1 MEPIR
6 AAKSADRPGSFV
18 PFTMTND
25 CSTGNA
31 IDQKKTS
38 TNPDSMHMNSK
49 LTITPRGSVITPASS
64 EYEAAR
70 KVYNGMID
78 RRPDVIV
85 RCANVADVRTAV
97 NFARQERLTVAVRGG
112 GHNGAGLGVCD
123 HGLVIDLSP
132 MKGVRVDPVANT
144 VRAEAGC
151 TQADLNH
158 AAQSFGLA
166 VPVGIISTT
175 GIAGLTLGGGTGYL
189 TRKYGLALDNLLE
202 ADVVLANGHL
212 VKASA
217 KENDDLFWAIRGG
230 GGNFGIVTSFLFR
243 ASPVGQLFAGPM
255 LWEMEHAREVLQ
267 WYSEIAPTLPEDLYG
282 FFAFLKVPPGPPFPE
297 ELHYKTMCGIVWAY
311 CGPLDKV
318 EDAFRPVK
326 KFRPPKFEFTG
337 PMPYTV
343 LQSMFDAIYPPGLQW
358 YWRGDFVAEIPE
370 KAIDEHLKFAEQMP
384 TLQSTMHLYPVDGA
398 ASRVGRH
405 ETAFSYR
412 EAKWSMV
419 MVGVDPDPANAEK
432 IATWTK
438 DYWSALHPYSL
449 GGAYVNFMMDEGIDR
464 IKATYRD
471 NYDRLVNI
479 KRRYDPENFFHVN
492 QNIRP
497 D

>member
-1 MEPIR
+1 MNLNP
-6 AAKSADRPGSFV
+6 KL
-18 PFTMTND
+18 
-25 CSTGNA
+25 A
-31 IDQKKTS
+31 ITTQ
-38 TNPDSMHMNSK
+38 
-49 LTITPRGSVITPASS
+49 GSVITPGSS
-64 EYEAAR
+64 EYEVAR

-85 RCANVADVRTAV
+85 RCANVADVTAAV
-97 NFARQERLTVAVRGG
+97 NYARQEGLTVAIRGG

-132 MKGVRVDPVANT
+132 MKGVRVDPTTKT

-151 TQADLNH
+151 TQADLNQ

-166 VPVGIISTT
+166 VPAGIISTT

-189 TRKYGLALDNLLE
+189 TRKYGLTLDSLLE
-202 ADVVLANGHL
+202 TEVVLADGRF
-212 VKASA
+212 VTASA

-230 GGNFGIVTSFLFR
+230 GGNFGVVTSFLFR
-243 ASPVGQLFAGPM
+243 GHPVDQVVAGPM

-267 WYSEIAPTLPEDLYG
+267 WYREISLALPEDLYG

-297 ELHYKTMCGIVWAY
+297 ELHYKTMCGVVWAY
-311 CGPLDKV
+311 SGPLNKA
-318 EDAFRPVK
+318 EDAFRPVR
-326 KFRPPKFEFTG
+326 KFRAPKFEFTG
-337 PMPYTV
+337 PMPYTA
-343 LQSMFDAIYPPGLQW
+343 LQSMFDGIYPPGLQW
-358 YWRGDFVAEIPE
+358 YWRGDFVAEISDE
-370 KAIDEHLKFAEQMP
+370 AIEEHLKFAEQLP

-398 ASRVGRH
+398 ASRVNRH

-419 MVGVDPDPANAEK
+419 IVGVDPDPANAEK
-432 IATWTK
+432 ITTWTK

-471 NYDRLVNI
+471 NYARLAEI
-479 KRRYDPENFFHVN
+479 KRKYDPDNFFHVN